1 MQVLAIST
9 SSGDGTSVGMS
20 EIKTELSKKVVNLLK
35 IKRYARQGEILAGA
49 RAKEHLFQAQG
60 ERSNRLPVYWRVGF
74 AQAISSRHFCNC
86 DKNNYVDK
94 RSCCLSQILFL
105 GIEQILFRQT
115 LKFVLKLSGKP
126 VATLTRDLHG
136 RTLLLIHS
144 FSNKRQPQ

>member
-9 SSGDGTSVGMS
+9 SFGDGTSVGMS
-20 EIKTELSKKVVNLLK
+20 EIKTELSKKLVNLLK
-35 IKRYARQGEILAGA
+35 INRWARQGEILAGA

-60 ERSNRLPVYWRVGF
+60 ERSNRLRRVGF
-74 AQAISSRHFCNC
+74 AQAISSRHLCNC
-86 DKNNYVDK
+86 DKNNHVDK
-94 RSCCLSQILFL
+94 RSCCLSQILLL